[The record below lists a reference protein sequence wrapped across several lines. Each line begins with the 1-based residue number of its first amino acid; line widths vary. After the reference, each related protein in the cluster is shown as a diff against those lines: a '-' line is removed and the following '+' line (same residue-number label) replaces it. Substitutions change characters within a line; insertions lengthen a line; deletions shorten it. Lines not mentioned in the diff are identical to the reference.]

1 MEPRIRPL
9 VASLHEIPDPRYP
22 RGRRHPLAAM
32 LALMCVA
39 MLCGYRS
46 YRAMAE
52 WGRSYGQK
60 LVHAL
65 GFTRAKTP
73 CAATLYHV
81 LRQLDAS
88 LVEATLG
95 AWAASVLTAL
105 PPAPGELE
113 ALAVDG
119 KTLRGRR
126 KQGAPAVHLLS
137 VLSHRLGLT
146 LWQQAVADQTNEI
159 PVLED
164 VLRGLVVEGRV
175 ITVDALLTQ
184 RAIADRIVHG
194 GGDYVML
201 VKGNQP
207 QLQHDIQLVFHE
219 AHTLAATMTATE
231 TVDSGHGR
239 LEQRRLTASVALV
252 GYSDWPGLTQVFQ
265 LERGVI
271 MKKSGEQRHA
281 VVYGVTS
288 LGPAQAGPERLLRL
302 VRQHWQIENKVHWV
316 RDVTFDEDRSQVRC
330 GSIPQIMAAFRN
342 TAIGLMH
349 WAGETN
355 IAAACRRFAAQPWS
369 ALALIGIRPDN

>member
-1 MEPRIRPL
+1 MNPRIRPL

-22 RGRRHPLAAM
+22 RGRRHPLAAI

-39 MLCGYRS
+39 MLCGFRS
-46 YRAMAE
+46 YSAIAD
-52 WGRSYGQK
+52 WGRCYGQK
-60 LVHAL
+60 LAQAL
-65 GFTRAKTP
+65 GFTHAKTP
-73 CAATLYHV
+73 CAATLYRV
-81 LRQLDAS
+81 LRQLDGNV
-88 LVEATLG
+88 VEATLG
-95 AWAASVLTAL
+95 LWAESVLTAL

-119 KTLRGRR
+119 KTLRGSR

-146 LWQQAVADQTNEI
+146 LWQQAVADKTNEI
-159 PVLED
+159 SVLED

-175 ITVDALLTQ
+175 ITVDALLTP
-184 RAIADRIVHG
+184 RAIADRIVQG

-219 AHTLAATMTATE
+219 AHMLAETMTATE

-239 LEQRRLTASVALV
+239 LEQRRLTASSALV
-252 GYSDWPGLTQVFQ
+252 GYSDWPGLAQVFQ

-271 MKKSGEQRHA
+271 MKKSGAQRHDI
-281 VVYGVTS
+281 VYGVTS
-288 LGPAQAGPERLLRL
+288 LGPDQAGPERLLGL
-302 VRQHWQIENKVHWV
+302 VRQHWQIENQVHWV

-330 GSIPQIMAAFRN
+330 GSIPQMMAAFRN

-369 ALALIGIRPDN
+369 ALALIGISPDN